1 MGRSFFM
8 LCSLVLLVPGA
19 ATAAECG
26 DGIDNDGDG
35 RIDRS
40 DPDCRSALDDAEA
53 AECNDGIDNDG
64 NGLIDVWDPQC
75 LVREQSCEGLIRCPP
90 RRPHACDDGWD
101 NEGDGLVDLADPE
114 CQGKPWTRS
123 ELHACEDGID
133 NDRDGFSDLADT
145 ECDALNS
152 DAEHAACNDGVD
164 SDGDGLVDFPHD
176 DGCSDIFDDDERPA
190 CSDGLDNDG
199 DGDVDLADSHCLV
212 PGQRREAPRP
222 DCRRGDPPGI
232 LLGALL
238 PPGLAQARHKRR

>member
-1 MGRSFFM
+1 M

-26 DGIDNDGDG
+26 DGLDNDGDG
-35 RIDRS
+35 RIDRF
-40 DPDCRSALDDAEA
+40 DGDCRSALDDSEA
-53 AECNDGIDNDG
+53 PECSDGIDNDG
-64 NGLIDVWDPQC
+64 NGLTDFGDPTC
-75 LVREQSCEGLIRCPP
+75 AFSSSCEGLFRCPA
-90 RRPHACDDGWD
+90 RRPYGCDDGWD
-101 NEGDGLVDLADPE
+101 SDGDGFVDLADPE

-123 ELHACEDGID
+123 ELPACGDGID
-133 NDRDGFSDLADT
+133 NDGDGFVDRFDD
-145 ECDALNS
+145 ECDSLLS

-238 PPGLAQARHKRR
+238 PLGLAHARRRRR